1 MHQKR
6 SGKSVSQVKILHL
19 LSYKKI
25 SPFPYNKIRPLSLFE
40 NLVTGLDEQVF
51 SQMICFLSGD
61 RKQSSL
67 EKWGYPVI
75 NLGIP
80 KNKLKKFRP
89 SVVFKIAEIIKKH
102 DVDIVHCQR
111 HKPTVYGTL
120 AAWVTD
126 KKVKV
131 LTTVHGRNRTRT
143 LSRKITNYVLFKRI
157 SRIISVSN
165 AVRDDILKTN
175 WNLSPDK
182 VVTVYNGI
190 DTDKFSDSISTRQ
203 EARTHLGLAIKDAFV
218 FGTVGRLKK
227 VKGQA
232 VLFQAF
238 ARVCRKY
245 PDSWLVLAGE
255 GPLETELRSL
265 AMELDIHKRV
275 VFLGF
280 RRDIPYV
287 LRAYDC
293 FVLPSLSEGHPLSL
307 MEAMATGIPV
317 ISSRVGGVP
326 EILDSFDQKIM
337 VTPSS
342 VKELSAAMTWLAGL
356 DKIERIE
363 LGKSLRSRVESY
375 FTKEKMTSAMSTE
388 YIAVMN

>member
-40 NLVTGLDEQVF
+40 NLVTGFDEQVF

-120 AAWVTD
+120 AAWVAD

-232 VLFQAF
+232 VLFRAF

-280 RRDIPYV
+280 RRDIPEV
-287 LRAYDC
+287 LHAYDV
-293 FVLPSLSEGHPLSL
+293 FVLPSISEGFGLAL
-307 MEAMATGIPV
+307 VEAMATGIPV
-317 ISSRVGGVP
+317 IASRVGGVP
-326 EILDSFDQKIM
+326 EILNHRYSELL
-337 VTPSS
+337 VAPSS
-342 VKELSAAMTWLAGL
+342 LKELTLAM
-356 DKIERIE
+356 ERLRVMSHEKRNE
-363 LGKSLRSRVESY
+363 LGKALRNRVASE
-375 FTKEKMTSAMSTE
+375 FTKEKMTSAMAKE

>member
-19 LSYKKI
+19 LSY
-25 SPFPYNKIRPLSLFE
+25 NKIRPLSLFE
-40 NLVTGLDEQVF
+40 NLVTGFDEQVF

-61 RKQSSL
+61 RKQSL
-67 EKWGYPVI
+67 IEKRGYPVI

-89 SVVFKIAEIIKKH
+89 SVVFKIADIIKKH

-111 HKPTVYGTL
+111 HKPTIYGTL
-120 AAWVTD
+120 AAWVAD

-131 LTTVHGRNRTRT
+131 LTTVHGRNRSRT
-143 LSRKITNYVLFKRI
+143 LSRKIINYVLFKRI

-175 WNLSPDK
+175 WNLSFDK

-190 DTDKFSDSISTRQ
+190 DTDKFSDSISTWQ
-203 EARTHLGLAIKDAFV
+203 EARTHLGLEIKDAFM
-218 FGTVGRLKK
+218 FGTVGRLTK
-227 VKGQA
+227 VKGQK
-232 VLFQAF
+232 VLLQAF
-238 ARVCRKY
+238 AKVIRKY
-245 PDSWLVLAGE
+245 PNSWLVITGK
-255 GPLETELRSL
+255 GPLETELRRL
-265 AMELDIHKRV
+265 AMELNINKRV

-280 RRDIPYV
+280 RMDIPDI
-287 LRAYDC
+287 LRAYDA
-293 FVLPSLSEGHPLSL
+293 FILPSFSEGLPLSL
-307 MEAMATGIPV
+307 LEAMATGIPV

-363 LGKSLRSRVESY
+363 LGKSLRSRVESC